1 MGIWKSKDPPLII
14 SGNEIKGNLL
24 IIEIYVPLL
33 CLGHTDEE
41 QLFLY
46 NWHPCDTQGKNI
58 SALALWLKLFKYE
71 SFANHILLFILLLI
85 FTQIT

>member
-14 SGNEIKGNLL
+14 SRTEIKGYLL
-24 IIEIYVPLL
+24 IIEILL
-33 CLGHTDEE
+33 LRLGHTDEE

-46 NWHPCDTQGKNI
+46 NWHPCDTQGMNI
-58 SALALWLKLFKYE
+58 SVLALWVKLFKYE